1 MCETHSYVLTTIR
14 NQRYMDLCHVPCFF
28 RGRCNGDSGNAC
40 DDQRVAVARGEDQT
54 PLMPAE
60 HSRRVEHR
68 VVPAVRRV
76 AVLVPVLLPAQLTI
90 VTLTMMATTTT
101 TTNTAK
107 HSHPPPAH
115 STAYDWLLQATVMRL

>member
-28 RGRCNGDSGNAC
+28 RGRCNGDRGNAC

-76 AVLVPVLLPAQLTI
+76 AVLVPVLLYYQR
-90 VTLTMMATTTT
+90 
-101 TTNTAK
+101 
-107 HSHPPPAH
+107 S
-115 STAYDWLLQATVMRL
+115 SR